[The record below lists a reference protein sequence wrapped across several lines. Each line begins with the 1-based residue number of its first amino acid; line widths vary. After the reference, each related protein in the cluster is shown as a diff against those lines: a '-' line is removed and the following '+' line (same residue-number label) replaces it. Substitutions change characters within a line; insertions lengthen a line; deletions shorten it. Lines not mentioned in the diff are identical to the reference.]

1 MANNNVPPTSP
12 TSLPYFVPRIVMMAS
27 YTQSTQTPIT
37 SANNNSIQTDTSTF
51 NTSATQT
58 KPFQSNQATQTIPQ
72 QNTQAIQT
80 DLRLNENLTLVSTNS
95 STSTDIFDETVSI
108 NNSNSN
114 RERKSHRKHLSNNH
128 SHNKQRKQV
137 TFTQDQQNSSELLDH
152 TISMSEIRPILE
164 TYEQQL
170 QTFQSSQTFETLG
183 TDCNQPLIQSTSYHN
198 DSQPM
203 STEQKAAMAQAALIK
218 IFGES
223 GTVTSIMNMVQPS
236 HTQTLTELS
245 DQSELHV
252 SQQGRSLPVSTHS
265 YTIPRI
271 SNSTQAA
278 THTTTQQS
286 THRQSYRVPQ
296 YYTDS
301 HSYSD
306 TTRVRRHNTH
316 NHHKERK
323 HSRRGDRK

>member
-108 NNSNSN
+108 NISNSN

-137 TFTQDQQNSSELLDH
+137 TFTQDQQTLLNFWITPFQCQKLDLYLKLMNNNFKLSSLHKLLK
-152 TISMSEIRPILE
+152 LW
-164 TYEQQL
+164 
-170 QTFQSSQTFETLG
+170 
-183 TDCNQPLIQSTSYHN
+183 
-198 DSQPM
+198 
-203 STEQKAAMAQAALIK
+203 AQ
-218 IFGES
+218 
-223 GTVTSIMNMVQPS
+223 TVT
-236 HTQTLTELS
+236 
-245 DQSELHV
+245 
-252 SQQGRSLPVSTHS
+252 
-265 YTIPRI
+265 
-271 SNSTQAA
+271 
-278 THTTTQQS
+278 
-286 THRQSYRVPQ
+286 
-296 YYTDS
+296 
-301 HSYSD
+301 
-306 TTRVRRHNTH
+306 
-316 NHHKERK
+316 NH
-323 HSRRGDRK
+323 

>member
-1 MANNNVPPTSP
+1 MANNNVPPTSATP
-12 TSLPYFVPRIVMMAS
+12 LPYFVPRIVMMAT

-37 SANNNSIQTDTSTF
+37 SATNNSMQTDTSTF

-58 KPFQSNQATQTIPQ
+58 RPFQSNQATQTIPQ

-80 DLRLNENLTLVSTNS
+80 DLGLNENLTLVSTNS
-95 STSTDIFDETVSI
+95 STSTDVFDETVSI
-108 NNSNSN
+108 NNANSN
-114 RERKSHRKHLSNNH
+114 RKGKSHRKHLSNNR
-128 SHNKQRKQV
+128 SHTKQRNQV

-152 TISMSEIRPILE
+152 TISTSEIRPILE

-183 TDCNQPLIQSTSYHN
+183 TNCNQPLVQSTSHHN

-203 STEQKAAMAQAALIK
+203 STEQKAAMAQAALINF
-218 IFGES
+218 FGES

-245 DQSELHV
+245 DQSELNV
-252 SQQGRSLPVSTHS
+252 SQQGRSLPVSTPKYHTTISHS
-265 YTIPRI
+265 M
-271 SNSTQAA
+271 QAA

-306 TTRVRRHNTH
+306 TRRVRRHNTH

-323 HSRRGDRK
+323 QSRRGDRK